1 MLAAVAADLRVARA
15 GATARTDD
23 LEVGVSTTTRRRT
36 AALLSTALAL
46 GAGAAL
52 AAPAAQAA
60 PAHVDN
66 PFAGATWYVN
76 DYWASTVEGA
86 AARAGGDLGEKMMAV
101 SEEPTFVWMDRISA
115 IAGNADGPGLR
126 AHLDAALE
134 QQQGSTPIV
143 FGLVIYDLPGRD
155 CFALAS
161 NGELPATDAGLARYK
176 SEYIDPIAEMLAEPQ
191 YESIRFTTVI
201 EPDSLP
207 NMVTNMS
214 HQACSVAA
222 PYYREGIAYALD
234 QLHAIPNVYTYV
246 DAAHSGWLGWDSNL
260 GPAVQEF
267 ARVAQSTQAGFA
279 SIDGFVT
286 NTANTTP
293 LEEPFLPDPTLNI
306 GGNPVRSSS
315 YYEWNSYFDE
325 ADFTAAFKQRL
336 VAAGFP
342 SSVGMIVDTSRN
354 GWGGPD
360 RPTAVSSSS
369 NLNTYVNES
378 RIDRRTHRGAWCNPL
393 GAGIGERPT
402 ASPSAHPH
410 LDAYVWVKPPGESD
424 GSSSEIPNDEG
435 KSFDR
440 MCDPTYNSDKL
451 GGALTGAT
459 PDAPVSGKWFEAQF
473 RTLVANAYPP
483 IGGGTT
489 PPPVDTQAPTA
500 PGRPTVSGIT
510 STGATLTWAA
520 SSDNV
525 GVTGYTVRNAA
536 GATLATAS
544 GTTVTLTGLTPST
557 AYTVTVVARDAAGNV
572 SSASQSASFTTT
584 GGGQTDTQPPSTP
597 GTPAASGI
605 TESSATLS
613 WAAST
618 DNVGVTQY
626 TVRTPAG
633 TALATSATTSVTL
646 TGLAADTAYTV
657 QVVARDAAGN
667 VSSPSPS
674 VTFTTESGT
683 TPPPDGACTAVLTI
697 PNAWPGGYQAEVK
710 VTAGTAP
717 IASWS
722 TSVTLPAGSSTNNL
736 WSGTA
741 SGTSGTFTVTN
752 APWNGSL
759 GAGASTSFGFVG
771 NGTPPAAGSL
781 TCTAG

>member
-1 MLAAVAADLRVARA
+1 M
-15 GATARTDD
+15 
-23 LEVGVSTTTRRRT
+23 STTTRRRSS
-36 AALLSTALAL
+36 AALLATTLAL
-46 GAGAAL
+46 GVGVAL
-52 AAPAAQAA
+52 TAPAASAA

-76 DYWASTVEGA
+76 EYWANSVEGA
-86 AARAGGDLGEKMMAV
+86 AQRAGGDLGEKMMAV
-101 SEEPTFVWMDRISA
+101 ADEPTFVWMDRISA
-115 IAGNADGPGLR
+115 IGGNADGPGLR

-161 NGELPATDAGLARYK
+161 NGELPATAAGLARYK
-176 SEYIDPIAEMLAEPQ
+176 SEYIDPIADMLAEPA
-191 YESIRFTTVI
+191 YEDIRFTAVI

-207 NMVTNMS
+207 NLVTNMS
-214 HQACSVAA
+214 HQACATAA
-222 PYYREGIAYALD
+222 PYYRQGVAYALD

-260 GPAVQEF
+260 GPAVQLF
-267 ARVAQSTQAGFA
+267 AEVAQSTQAGFA

-293 LEEPFLPDPTLNI
+293 LEEPFLTDPTLSV

-325 ADFTAAFKQRL
+325 ADFTQAFKQRL

-360 RPTAVSSSS
+360 RPTAASTSTT
-369 NLNTYVNES
+369 LNTYVNES

-393 GAGIGERPT
+393 GAGIGERPV
-402 ASPSAHPH
+402 ASPAAHPH

-473 RTLVANAYPP
+473 RTLVANAYPA
-483 IGGGTT
+483 IDGGGTI
-489 PPPVDTQAPTA
+489 PDPDTQAPTA
-500 PGRPTVSGIT
+500 PGRPTVAAIT
-510 STGATLTWAA
+510 ATGATLTWSA
-520 SSDNV
+520 STDNE

-536 GATLATAS
+536 GTAIATAT

-557 AYTVTVVARDAAGNV
+557 AYSVTVVARDAAGNV
-572 SSASQSASFTTT
+572 SSASPAASFTTAAGQ
-584 GGGQTDTQPPSTP
+584 GGDTQAPTAP
-597 GTPAASGI
+597 GTPTASAVAQ
-605 TESSATLS
+605 TTATVS

-618 DNVGVTQY
+618 DDVGVVGY
-626 TVRTPAG
+626 TVQNAAG
-633 TALATSATTSVTL
+633 TALATSTTTSATL
-646 TGLAADTAYTV
+646 TGLSADTSYTV
-657 QVVARDAAGN
+657 RVVARDAAGN
-667 VSSPSPS
+667 VSAPSAAL
-674 VTFTTESGT
+674 TFRTAGGGT
-683 TPPPDGACTAVLTI
+683 TPDGACAAALTI
-697 PNAWPGGYQAEVK
+697 ANSWPGGYQANVT
-710 VTAGTAP
+710 VTASEAISG
-717 IASWS
+717 WS
-722 TSVTLPAGSSTNNL
+722 TTLTLPSGSSINNL
-736 WSGTA
+736 WSGVNA
-741 SGTSGTFTVTN
+741 GTTGSVTVTN

-771 NGTPPAAGSL
+771 VGTAPAAGTL
-781 TCTAG
+781 ACTAG

>member
-1 MLAAVAADLRVARA
+1 M
-15 GATARTDD
+15 
-23 LEVGVSTTTRRRT
+23 STTTRQRRS
-36 AALLSTALAL
+36 AALLATTLAL
-46 GAGAAL
+46 GVGVAL
-52 AAPAAQAA
+52 AAPAATAA

-76 DYWASTVEGA
+76 EYWADSVEGA
-86 AARAGGDLGEKMMAV
+86 ASRAGGELGEKMMAV
-101 SEEPTFVWMDRISA
+101 ADEPTFVWMDRISA

-134 QQQGSTPIV
+134 QQQGSAPIV
-143 FGLVIYDLPGRD
+143 FGLVVYDLPGRD

-176 SEYIDPIAEMLAEPQ
+176 SEYIDPIAALLAEPQ
-191 YESIRFTTVI
+191 YENIRFTTVI

-214 HQACSVAA
+214 HQACATAA
-222 PYYREGIAYALD
+222 PYYRQGIAYALD
-234 QLHAIPNVYTYV
+234 KLHAIPNVYTYV

-267 ARVAQSTQAGFA
+267 VRVAQSTQAGFA

-293 LEEPFLPDPTLNI
+293 LEEPFLTDPTLNV

-342 SSVGMIVDTSRN
+342 STVGMIVDTSRN

-360 RPTAVSSSS
+360 RPTAASSSTS
-369 NLNTYVNES
+369 LNTYVNES

-393 GAGIGERPT
+393 GAGIGERPV
-402 ASPSAHPH
+402 ASPAAHPH

-440 MCDPTYNSDKL
+440 MCDPTYRADKL

-500 PGRPTVSGIT
+500 PGRPTVSAIT
-510 STGATLTWAA
+510 ATGATLTWTA
-520 SSDNV
+520 SSDDV
-525 GVTGYTVRNAA
+525 GVTGYTVRD
-536 GATLATAS
+536 AS
-544 GTTVTLTGLTPST
+544 GTAIATATGTTTALTGLTPST
-557 AYTVTVVARDAAGNV
+557 AYSVTVVARDAAGNV
-572 SSASQSASFTTT
+572 SSASPAATFTTSAGQ
-584 GGGQTDTQPPSTP
+584 GGDTQAPSAP
-597 GTPAASGI
+597 GTPSASVV
-605 TESSATLS
+605 TATSATLT
-613 WAAST
+613 WPAAT
-618 DNVGVTQY
+618 DDVGVTGY
-626 TVRTPAG
+626 TVQTGTGTP
-633 TALATSATTSVTL
+633 LATSTTTSVTL
-646 TGLAADTAYTV
+646 TGLTADTSYTV
-657 QVVARDAAGN
+657 RVVARDAAGN
-667 VSSPSPS
+667 VSTPSAS
-674 VTFTTESGT
+674 VTFRTAGGGT
-683 TPPPDGACTAVLTI
+683 DPGACAAALTV
-697 PNAWPGGYQAEVK
+697 PNAWPGGYQAN
-710 VTAGTAP
+710 VTITASQA
-717 IASWS
+717 ITGWS
-722 TSVTLPAGSSTNNL
+722 TTLSLPSGSSINNL
-736 WSGTA
+736 WSGVNV
-741 SGTSGTFTVTN
+741 GTTGSVTVTN
-752 APWNGSL
+752 AAWNGTL

-771 NGTPPAAGSL
+771 VGAPPTAGSL
-781 TCTAG
+781 DCTAG